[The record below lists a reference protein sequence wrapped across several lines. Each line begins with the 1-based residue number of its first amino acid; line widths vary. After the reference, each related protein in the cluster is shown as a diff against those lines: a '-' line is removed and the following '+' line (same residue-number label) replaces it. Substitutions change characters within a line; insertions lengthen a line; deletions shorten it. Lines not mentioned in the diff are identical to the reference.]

1 MKASRA
7 SDHEKP
13 DPRRW
18 EFRRQLT
25 FVPELFNSDF
35 DSTTHSLQ
43 TSIISRTRIKYLS
56 LGQNFEQQG
65 LRDPIEA
72 VLRIS
77 LSDVYEMRHCV
88 SHIERE
94 GPRLPNGA
102 KIQSVQAQHD
112 ATEKKDDAGTEF
124 NDLPKTENVMLPF

>member
-1 MKASRA
+1 MEGGDLLRRYS
-7 SDHEKP
+7 SLP
-13 DPRRW
+13 DAN
-18 EFRRQLT
+18 LT

-35 DSTTHSLQ
+35 DSKTHSLH
-43 TSIISRTRIKYLS
+43 TSIVSRTRIKYLS
-56 LGQNFEQQG
+56 LGQNFKQQG

-77 LSDVYEMRHCV
+77 LLDVYEMRHCV

-112 ATEKKDDAGTEF
+112 ATEKKEDAGTEVK
-124 NDLPKTENVMLPF
+124 DLPKTENVMLPF